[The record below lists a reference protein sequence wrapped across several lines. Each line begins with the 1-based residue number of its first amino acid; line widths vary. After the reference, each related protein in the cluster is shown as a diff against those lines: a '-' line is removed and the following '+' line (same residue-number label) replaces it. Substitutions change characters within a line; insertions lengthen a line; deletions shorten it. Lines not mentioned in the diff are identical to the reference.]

1 MSVEIETSLL
11 IFAAC
16 FAGRLPQQDIEN
28 ASDLIARREWG
39 VGLEV
44 LCAQLAEHEIELS
57 ASEGEDLKR
66 LASAMNL
73 DISAFGLL
81 S

>member
-1 MSVEIETSLL
+1 MAVEIETSLL
-11 IFAAC
+11 NFAAC
-16 FAGRLPQQDIEN
+16 FTGRLPQQDIEN

-44 LCAQLAEHEIELS
+44 LCAQLAEYEIELS

-81 S
+81 G